1 VSTQTI
7 KSDANGNIDFDFKAL
22 GEGSYVFSLEES
34 NTTGYLTLGT
44 FWGKAS
50 VSAAGAVQAE
60 VTDITNIPDNTS
72 VKVDDSK
79 AIINVTNYSERAQMT
94 VTKVWTDKT
103 NKEVTIQLMRNGVL
117 VNGMTKTLSAS
128 NNWTDT
134 WTDLP
139 LYVDGA
145 KATYSVREIQIGK
158 TGEGDTRQYNTT
170 DDPTDGYADYIVT
183 VSGTT
188 QTVDSN
194 KNVSYSVTVQNTK
207 DNGQVVFTKVNG
219 SGQAL
224 AGAEFTVYIDKNC
237 TTPATITGTDG
248 NETPAVFTSDA
259 NGIVT
264 IVGLEPNTYYVKET
278 KAPSGYQPGD
288 TVYILNAKA
297 NNSSLVDASGSKVNQ
312 VLNEPLEVAL
322 SLVKRATGS
331 GETAPN
337 LTGAEFDLY
346 DAADYNDTTG
356 LAANATA
363 IEHITSEADAVKFT
377 AKLGVG
383 SYVLIETKAPEG
395 YNLLT
400 TAIHFSIDGEG
411 KVEILNPGTAE
422 AVQDTQDNSLIPYQ
436 WTITVYNTTGQTLPN
451 TGGIGTTPLYAFGV
465 TAIGAALLMFGLR
478 KRSRERGVE

>member
-1 VSTQTI
+1 
-7 KSDANGNIDFDFKAL
+7 
-22 GEGSYVFSLEES
+22 
-34 NTTGYLTLGT
+34 
-44 FWGKAS
+44 
-50 VSAAGAVQAE
+50 
-60 VTDITNIPDNTS
+60 
-72 VKVDDSK
+72 
-79 AIINVTNYSERAQMT
+79 
-94 VTKVWTDKT
+94 
-103 NKEVTIQLMRNGVL
+103 
-117 VNGMTKTLSAS
+117 
-128 NNWTDT
+128 
-134 WTDLP
+134 
-139 LYVDGA
+139 
-145 KATYSVREIQIGK
+145 
-158 TGEGDTRQYNTT
+158 
-170 DDPTDGYADYIVT
+170 
-183 VSGTT
+183 
-188 QTVDSN
+188 VDSN

>member
-1 VSTQTI
+1 
-7 KSDANGNIDFDFKAL
+7 
-22 GEGSYVFSLEES
+22 
-34 NTTGYLTLGT
+34 
-44 FWGKAS
+44 
-50 VSAAGAVQAE
+50 
-60 VTDITNIPDNTS
+60 
-72 VKVDDSK
+72 
-79 AIINVTNYSERAQMT
+79 
-94 VTKVWTDKT
+94 
-103 NKEVTIQLMRNGVL
+103 
-117 VNGMTKTLSAS
+117 
-128 NNWTDT
+128 
-134 WTDLP
+134 
-139 LYVDGA
+139 VDGA

-224 AGAEFTVYIDKNC
+224 AGAEFTVYTDQDC
-237 TTPATITGTDG
+237 TTVATITSGD
-248 NETPAVFTSDA
+248 ETTNAVFTSDA

-363 IEHITSEADAVKFT
+363 IEHITSTADAVELK

-400 TAIHFSIDGEG
+400 SAIYFRIDGEG
-411 KVEILNPGTAE
+411 KVIMDLDTAK